1 MVFVKD
7 DEDISINS
15 SSSSNGMV
23 FYVDCLGRARCK
35 RAAKVSATQAS
46 IIIIIIIVWI
56 NLRMLLQR
64 LEMGHE
70 LRMLELLFLARTAQL
85 VAFVAH
91 LDQMVHGRLE
101 NGQLAGLLL
110 VAQNGYVGAQRLEQL
125 FEVVA
130 ALTLAENVKGALLR
144 RIVARVA
151 HRLQARVP
159 LGRCAVGLLL
169 LLFRLLCGGPSSVSV
184 SVSSSSSSSSARW
197 QSQVKGDWLCFDHD
211 RFVFGGRGAARAGQ
225 RGRSAWRSGRDR

>member
-70 LRMLELLFLARTAQL
+70 LRMLELLFLA
-85 VAFVAH
+85 
-91 LDQMVHGRLE
+91 
-101 NGQLAGLLL
+101 
-110 VAQNGYVGAQRLEQL
+110 
-125 FEVVA
+125 
-130 ALTLAENVKGALLR
+130 K
-144 RIVARVA
+144 
-151 HRLQARVP
+151 
-159 LGRCAVGLLL
+159 
-169 LLFRLLCGGPSSVSV
+169 
-184 SVSSSSSSSSARW
+184 
-197 QSQVKGDWLCFDHD
+197 
-211 RFVFGGRGAARAGQ
+211 
-225 RGRSAWRSGRDR
+225 